1 MLGGNVMKIFFA
13 DLTSVELEGII
24 KNNPV
29 ILLPVGQVEEH
40 GPHLPVGCDTFIV
53 ERIAKAVAE
62 KISAKIPTLV
72 MPAIWTGYSPKIMSK
87 WAGTLRIRTRVV
99 MDLVY
104 DVLSSLCQMGFKRI
118 VLIDGHGQHRGI
130 LEVAIREIADQHRV
144 YCALTSPFVFS
155 ADKFA
160 KIRKSGLGGA
170 AHACEWETSVL
181 QFLGYDIDM
190 KKATDIDKMNYK
202 SEFYEADAIGKKM
215 VFISLWGIHESK
227 SGCFGDPTV
236 SSVETGKEIFNS
248 VVDTY
253 VKFCREYRQM
263 KMTGE

>member
-1 MLGGNVMKIFFA
+1 MKIFFA
-13 DLTSVELEGII
+13 DLTSIELEGII

-40 GPHLPVGCDTFIV
+40 GPHLPVGCDTFIG

-62 KISAKIPTLV
+62 KASAEFPILV
-72 MPAIWTGYSPKIMSK
+72 MPAIWTGYSPKKMSK

-118 VLIDGHGQHRGI
+118 VLLNIHGQHGGI
-130 LEVAIREIADQHRV
+130 LEVAVREIADQYNV
-144 YCALTSPFVFS
+144 YCAITNPFVFS
-155 ADKFA
+155 VEKFA
-160 KIRKSGLGGA
+160 KIRKSDLGGVG
-170 AHACEWETSVL
+170 HACEWETSL
-181 QFLGYDIDM
+181 IQYLGYNIDM
-190 KKATDIDKMNYK
+190 KKATNVDKMNYK
-202 SEFYEADAIGKKM
+202 SEFYEADGMGKKM
-215 VFISLWGIHESK
+215 VFISLWGIHKSK

-236 SSVETGKEIFNS
+236 SSAETGKEIFNS
-248 VVDTY
+248 AVDTY
-253 VKFCREYRQM
+253 VKFCKEYRQM